1 MPGENTT
8 LMLVAGAAAA
18 YYLFFK
24 DSASAASGQTL
35 APRAPGS
42 LAPITTSPYTQGPT
56 DQPNYNPSGSA
67 QIGTNTA
74 AGGTPVSLND
84 VQQATI
90 AKASSDPNYPNNM
103 TPAMW
108 SNYAD
113 QALYAYSQNHMSD
126 VTGLFPTGTN
136 FNAPMTWGDYWGRVS
151 LILTN
156 FGYNPAT
163 SYDPNRGWYTIN
175 PNGTTSFGLTGLGR
189 TRWAV

>member
-1 MPGENTT
+1 MSGSNTT

-18 YYLFFK
+18 YYFFTK
-24 DSASAASGQTL
+24 SNSSTPVGSSQTL
-35 APRAPGS
+35 LTRAPGS
-42 LAPITTSPYTQGPT
+42 NAVTTSPYTQGPM
-56 DQPNYNPSGSA
+56 DQPNYHPAASA
-67 QIGTNTA
+67 AIATNVNT
-74 AGGTPVSLND
+74 GGNVSLQD
-84 VQQATI
+84 LQSAII
-90 AKASSDPNYPNNM
+90 AKASSDPMYPNNM